1 VRTVVEFKSEEEE
14 AADRIALTEE
24 VDALSAREVAGALME
39 EERALLRRMR
49 FRLRCMEAQARQNSA
64 VEIRCA
70 EHVAAPPLITHPVHP
85 SVRLST
91 LTPSSPPPHPLLLS
105 IRHIFVMPCM
115 PFDPHP
121 PKHTTETMADG
132 QIASLKTQQRQA
144 SWKPWHVYFPDCIQ
158 AVSCCLEHQ
167 AHHRSASSPCAT
179 RPRSSLLP
187 SSQYPAAGQAK

>member
-1 VRTVVEFKSEEEE
+1 MRTVVEFKSEEEE

-70 EHVAAPPLITHPVHP
+70 EHVAAPPRVHR

-91 LTPSSPPPHPLLLS
+91 LTPASPPPHPLLLS

-121 PKHTTETMADG
+121 PKHTTETMAG
-132 QIASLKTQQRQA
+132 RQIALLKPQ
-144 SWKPWHVYFPDCIQ
+144 
-158 AVSCCLEHQ
+158 
-167 AHHRSASSPCAT
+167 
-179 RPRSSLLP
+179 
-187 SSQYPAAGQAK
+187 